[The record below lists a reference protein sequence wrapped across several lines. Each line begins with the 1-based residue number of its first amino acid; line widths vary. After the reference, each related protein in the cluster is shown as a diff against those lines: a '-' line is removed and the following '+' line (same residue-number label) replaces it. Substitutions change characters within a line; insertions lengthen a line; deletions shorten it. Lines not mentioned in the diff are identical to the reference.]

1 MHQTHFIV
9 CSMMYSNICIFNTF
23 LVRENLFFAFM
34 GNLLYSLL
42 SYKEQ
47 IICRISTECVNTKMF
62 LSDNLWL
69 SIIDPSPQLK
79 LLVQLFSLMFS
90 TYESLTTSRSRRNCH
105 RSSKSCKNLAHPV
118 DNNAFQN
125 GLKYNQGNH

>member
-9 CSMMYSNICIFNTF
+9 CSIIYSNICILNTF
-23 LVRENLFFAFM
+23 LVRGNLCFAFM

-62 LSDNLWL
+62 LSYNLWL
-69 SIIDPSPQLK
+69 FIIDPSSQLK

-90 TYESLTTSRSRRNCH
+90 KYKSLTTSH
-105 RSSKSCKNLAHPV
+105 APKIITGVQKALKTLPSS
-118 DNNAFQN
+118 Q
-125 GLKYNQGNH
+125 

>member
-9 CSMMYSNICIFNTF
+9 CSIMYSNICIFNTF

-62 LSDNLWL
+62 LSCSLWL
-69 SIIDPSPQLK
+69 FVIDPSSQLK
-79 LLVQLFSLMFS
+79 LLVQSLSLMFS
-90 TYESLTTSRSRRNCH
+90 KYESHLSCTKNYH
-105 RSSKSCKNLAHPV
+105 RSLKSCKNVARPV
-118 DNNAFQN
+118 DNNIFQN
-125 GLKYNQGNH
+125 GIKYHLGNH